1 MDELR
6 ISKINNSSKFRP
18 LAYANSEWNTD
29 VLVPSYIEETDIV
42 DYIEAE
48 VTEVHEEIINL

>member
-1 MDELR
+1 METE
-6 ISKINNSSKFRP
+6 IENVSKIRYFRP

-48 VTEVHEEIINL
+48 VTEVHEES

>member
-1 MDELR
+1 MR

-48 VTEVHEEIINL
+48 VTEVYEEMINL

>member
-1 MDELR
+1 METE
-6 ISKINNSSKFRP
+6 IENVSKIRYFRP

-48 VTEVHEEIINL
+48 VTEVYEEIINL